1 MKRFIIFIAVFSIS
15 AASTAQILKPV
26 KWSYASKRV
35 SDTEAVVLIKATME
49 KGWHIYSQTVPES
62 GPQPTRFSF
71 EPSKGYKLKGK
82 TGEPQPITEFEKT
95 FDMELSYF
103 ENSVVFQQRVNLVES
118 SPTITGKVVYMV
130 CNDMQCL
137 PPEAVEFSIP
147 IT

>member
-71 EPSKGYKLKGK
+71 EPSKGYKLMGK
-82 TGEPQPITEFEKT
+82 TGEPQPITELEKP
-95 FDMELSYF
+95 FAIELSYSV
-103 ENSVVFQQRVNLVES
+103 NSVASKQRVTLFEVS
-118 SPTITGKVVYMV
+118 RRITGKK
-130 CNDMQCL
+130 D
-137 PPEAVEFSIP
+137 S
-147 IT
+147 